1 MSSDGIPS
9 LGLPS
14 SLEEAKIAS
23 LPDSFYYIADFITED
38 EERVLL
44 DKVRFGAIDSSPRY
58 AVTLTILRSHRLLSR
73 AGKSLDTAGC
83 KHGLR
88 I

>member
-14 SLEEAKIAS
+14 SLMEAQIAS

-38 EERVLL
+38 EEHVLL
-44 DKVRFGAIDSSPRY
+44 DKVRFGAIDSSPRH
-58 AVTLTILRSHRLLSR
+58 AVTLTIIRLHRLLSR
-73 AGKSLDTAGC
+73 AGKSLDTAAC